1 MRLAI
6 WILICLSVLGCQNCP
21 MKPDVTPGGT
31 TPSISPTHQ
40 VVQKA
45 MNLPWLLSM
54 SVFGIAGGIV
64 GVLFLPGPLKTLALA
79 LTAFCAI
86 SLGLTLLVV
95 QYAMWLVLGTVVA
108 CVGVGVYGIFRQKN
122 LHAVADQAIKDL
134 VKTVDLT
141 KTKLTAEAKEHLF
154 GIQKP
159 TESGGE
165 IHKVQA
171 ASTEALV
178 AEIRK
183 QI

>member
-1 MRLAI
+1 MKTI
-6 WILICLSVLGCQNCP
+6 ILILACFLFGCQNCP
-21 MKPDVTPGGT
+21 LKPVSPGGNA
-31 TPSISPTHQ
+31 PGISSPTQQ

-45 MNLPWLLSM
+45 MNLPWLLSI

-79 LTAFCAI
+79 LTAFCAL

-95 QYAMWLVLGTVVA
+95 QYAVWLVIGTVTA
-108 CVGVGVYGIFRQKN
+108 CIGIGVYGILRQKN
-122 LHAVADQAIKDL
+122 MRTVTEQAIKDL

-154 GIQKP
+154 GTQQPAKNV
-159 TESGGE
+159 GA
-165 IHKVQA
+165 IHAVQA
-171 ASTEALV
+171 ATTEALV
-178 AEIRK
+178 AEVRK